1 MKIYKKHIINNFL
14 KLLLITSSIFLIL
27 VLLLN
32 LFEELNFF
40 KDTNE
45 SLYYP
50 LLLNI
55 LNAPS
60 ILINI
65 FPFIFLISTQFLLIN
80 LIEKNELIILKNFG
94 IDNLR
99 LIGIIS
105 LVSFFAS
112 LFIIIIFYNFSAK
125 LKHFYLEIKNDFAND
140 NKYLAVIT
148 ENGIWIK
155 DEIDNNKI
163 IINADLIEGNILKE
177 VVITQFNNNFLPQKY
192 IYGKSVNIKKNNW
205 VIEKAVIIE
214 NNIRT
219 INNNFL
225 FKSNFNSEKINSLFS
240 NLTSLTMWELF
251 KLREEYAS
259 VGYSVKE
266 INLHLQKIYSFPIY
280 LTILTIFASVIML
293 NVLSFN
299 KPKFFYLLMGI
310 FISVL
315 IFYINHFSTLLGQ
328 NNKLPVILSVWL
340 PHVIVSILTGIGMV
354 RINEK

>member
-1 MKIYKKHIINNFL
+1 MKIYIKYIVNKFVKILFIVSFIFFL
-14 KLLLITSSIFLIL
+14 L

-32 LFEELNFF
+32 LLEELNFF
-40 KDTNE
+40 KDSNE

-60 ILINI
+60 VLINI

-94 IDNLR
+94 IDNLK
-99 LIGIIS
+99 LIAVIS
-105 LVSFFAS
+105 IVSFIAS
-112 LFIIIIFYNFSAK
+112 VFIIVFFYNFSAK
-125 LKHFYLEIKNDFAND
+125 LKHFYLDIKNSFSTD

-148 ENGIWIK
+148 DNGIWIK
-155 DEIDNNKI
+155 DEFKNNKF
-163 IINADLIEGNILKE
+163 IINANLIEGNILKD
-177 VVITQFNNNFLPQKY
+177 VVITQFDYNFSPKKY
-192 IYGKSVNIKKNNW
+192 IYGEIVDIKKNEW
-205 VIEKAVIIE
+205 VIKKAVIIE
-214 NNIRT
+214 NNLRT
-219 INNNFL
+219 VKDNFL
-225 FKSNFNSEKINSLFS
+225 FQSNFNSEKINTLFS
-240 NLTSLTMWELF
+240 NLTSLTIWELF
-251 KLREEYAS
+251 NLRDEYIS

-266 INLHLQKIYSFPIY
+266 INLHLQKIYSFPVY
-280 LTILTIFASVIML
+280 LTILTIFASMLML
-293 NVLSFN
+293 NVPIN
-299 KPKFFYLLMGI
+299 KPKIFYLIMGI

-315 IFYINHFSTLLGQ
+315 IFYINHFSSLLGE

>member
-1 MKIYKKHIINNFL
+1 MKVYIKYIIKNFV
-14 KLLLITSSIFLIL
+14 KLLLIVSSIFFML

-32 LFEELNFF
+32 LLEELNFF
-40 KDTNE
+40 KNIDQ

-80 LIEKNELIILKNFG
+80 LIDKNELIILKNFG

-105 LVSFFAS
+105 LISFIAS
-112 LFIIIIFYNFSAK
+112 LFIIIFFYNFSAK
-125 LKHFYLEIKNDFAND
+125 LKHFYLEIKNDFASD

-148 ENGIWIK
+148 DNGIWIK
-155 DEIDNNKI
+155 DEIKDNKI
-163 IINADLIEGNILKE
+163 IINANLIEGNILKE
-177 VVITQFNNNFLPQKY
+177 VVITQFDNSFSPKKY
-192 IYGKSVNIKKNNW
+192 IYGEIVDIEKNDW
-205 VIEKAVIIE
+205 VIEKATIIE

-219 INNNFL
+219 TKNNFI
-225 FKSNFNSEKINSLFS
+225 FQSNFNSEKINTLFA

-251 KLREEYAS
+251 NLKNEYVS

-266 INLHLQKIYSFPIY
+266 INLHLQKIYSFPVY
-280 LTILTIFASVIML
+280 LTILTIFASVLML
-293 NVLSFN
+293 NVPIN
-299 KPKFFYLLMGI
+299 KPKFFYLVMGI
-310 FISVL
+310 FASVL
-315 IFYINHFSTLLGQ
+315 IFYINHFSSLLGE
-328 NNKLPVILSVWL
+328 NDKLPVTLSVWL

>member
-1 MKIYKKHIINNFL
+1 MKIYKKHIINNFV
-14 KLLLITSSIFLIL
+14 KLLLITSTIFFLLIL
-27 VLLLN
+27 FLN

-60 ILINI
+60 VLMNI
-65 FPFIFLISTQFLLIN
+65 FPFIFLISAQFLIIN

-94 IDNLR
+94 IDNFR
-99 LIGIIS
+99 LIIIIS
-105 LVSFFAS
+105 LVSFIAS
-112 LFIIIIFYNFSAK
+112 LFIIIFFYNFSAK
-125 LKHFYLEIKNDFAND
+125 LKHFYLDIKNDFASD

-155 DEIDNNKI
+155 DEIDNKKI
-163 IINADLIEGNILKE
+163 IINANLIEGNILKD
-177 VVITQFNNNFLPQKY
+177 VVITQFDNNILPKKY
-192 IYGKSVNIKKNNW
+192 IYGEIVDIKKNNW
-205 VIEKAVIIE
+205 IIQRAVIIE
-214 NNIRT
+214 NNVRT
-219 INNNFL
+219 IENNFV
-225 FKSNFNSEKINSLFS
+225 FKSNFNSEKINTLFS
-240 NLTSLTMWELF
+240 NLTSLTIWELF
-251 KLREEYAS
+251 NLKDEYAS

-266 INLHLQKIYSFPIY
+266 INLHLQTIYSFPVY

-293 NVLSFN
+293 NVPFN
-299 KPKFFYLLMGI
+299 KPKFFYLLLGI

-315 IFYINHFSTLLGQ
+315 IFYVNHFSSLLGQ
-328 NNKLPVILSVWL
+328 NDKLPIIMSVWL
-340 PHVIVSILTGIGMV
+340 PHVIVSILTGIGIV

>member
-1 MKIYKKHIINNFL
+1 MKVYIKYIIKNFI
-14 KLLLITSSIFLIL
+14 KLLLIVSSIFFML

-32 LFEELNFF
+32 LLEELNFF
-40 KDTNE
+40 KNIDQ

-80 LIEKNELIILKNFG
+80 LIDKNELIILKNFG

-105 LVSFFAS
+105 LISFIAS
-112 LFIIIIFYNFSAK
+112 LFIIIFFYNFSAK
-125 LKHFYLEIKNDFAND
+125 LKHFYLEIKNDFASD

-148 ENGIWIK
+148 DNGIWIK
-155 DEIDNNKI
+155 DEIKDNKI
-163 IINADLIEGNILKE
+163 IINANLIEGNILKE
-177 VVITQFNNNFLPQKY
+177 VVITQFDNNFSPKKY
-192 IYGKSVNIKKNNW
+192 IYGEIANIEKNDW
-205 VIEKAVIIE
+205 VIEKATIIE

-219 INNNFL
+219 TKNNFI
-225 FKSNFNSEKINSLFS
+225 FQSNFNSEKINTLFA

-251 KLREEYAS
+251 NLKNEYVS

-266 INLHLQKIYSFPIY
+266 INLHLQKIYSFPVY
-280 LTILTIFASVIML
+280 LTILTIFASVLML
-293 NVLSFN
+293 NVPIN
-299 KPKFFYLLMGI
+299 KPKFFYLVMGI
-310 FISVL
+310 FASVL
-315 IFYINHFSTLLGQ
+315 IFYINHFSSLLGE
-328 NNKLPVILSVWL
+328 NDKLPITLSVWL

>member
-1 MKIYKKHIINNFL
+1 MKIYIRYIVNNFL
-14 KLLLITSSIFLIL
+14 KLLFIISSIFFLL

-32 LFEELNFF
+32 LLEELNFF
-40 KDTNE
+40 KNSNE

-50 LLLNI
+50 LLLNV

-60 ILINI
+60 VLVDI

-80 LIEKNELIILKNFG
+80 LIENNELIILKNFG

-105 LVSFFAS
+105 LVSFVAS
-112 LFIIIIFYNFSAK
+112 LFIIIFFYNFSAK
-125 LKHFYLEIKNDFAND
+125 LKHFYLEIKNDFASD

-155 DEIDNNKI
+155 DEIENKKM
-163 IINADLIEGNILKE
+163 IINAHLIEGNILKN
-177 VVITQFNNNFLPQKY
+177 VVITQFDSNFIPQKY
-192 IYGKSVNIKKNNW
+192 IYGEIVDIKKNDW
-205 VIEKAVIIE
+205 VIEKAIVIE
-214 NNIRT
+214 DNVRT
-219 INNNFL
+219 VKDNFL
-225 FKSNFNSEKINSLFS
+225 IQSNFNSEKINTLFS
-240 NLTSLTMWELF
+240 NLTSLTIWELF
-251 KLREEYAS
+251 YLRDEYIS

-266 INLHLQKIYSFPIY
+266 IDLHLQKIYSFPIY
-280 LTILTIFASVIML
+280 LTILTIFASVLML
-293 NVLSFN
+293 NAPIN

-310 FISVL
+310 FASVL
-315 IFYINHFSTLLGQ
+315 IFYINHFSSLLGE
-328 NNKLPVILSVWL
+328 NNKLPVKLSVWL

>member
-1 MKIYKKHIINNFL
+1 MKIYKKYIINNFF
-14 KLLLITSSIFLIL
+14 KLLFITSSIFFILI
-27 VLLLN
+27 LLLN
-32 LFEELNFF
+32 LLEELNFF
-40 KDTNE
+40 KDIGE

-50 LLLNI
+50 LILNI

-60 ILINI
+60 ILFDI
-65 FPFIFLISTQFLLIN
+65 FPFIFLISTQFLLIS

-105 LVSFFAS
+105 LVSFVAS
-112 LFIIIIFYNFSAK
+112 LFIIIFFYNFSAK
-125 LKHFYLEIKNDFAND
+125 LKHIYLDIKNDFASD

-155 DEIDNNKI
+155 DEIRNNKI
-163 IINADLIEGNILKE
+163 IINANSIEGNTLKN
-177 VVITQFNNNFLPQKY
+177 VVITQLNSNFSPKKY
-192 IYGKSVNIKKNNW
+192 IYGEIVDIKKNDW
-205 VIEKAVIIE
+205 VIKKAIIIE

-219 INNNFL
+219 TQDNFL
-225 FKSNFNSEKINSLFS
+225 FQSNFNSKKINTLFS
-240 NLTSLTMWELF
+240 NLTSLTIWELLNL
-251 KLREEYAS
+251 KIEYDS

-266 INLHLQKIYSFPIY
+266 INLHLQKIYSFPFY

-293 NVLSFN
+293 NVPFN
-299 KPKFFYLLMGI
+299 KPKFFYLIMGI
-310 FISVL
+310 FASVL
-315 IFYINHFSTLLGQ
+315 IFYINHFSSLLGQ
-328 NNKLPVILSVWL
+328 NNKLPVVLSIWL

>member
-14 KLLLITSSIFLIL
+14 KLLLVISSIFFIL

-40 KDTNE
+40 KDTNQ

-60 ILINI
+60 ILVDI
-65 FPFIFLISTQFLLIN
+65 FPFIFLISAQFLLIN

-94 IDNLR
+94 IDNFR

-105 LVSFFAS
+105 LVSFVAS
-112 LFIIIIFYNFSAK
+112 LFIIIFFYNFSAK
-125 LKHFYLEIKNDFAND
+125 LKHFYLDIKNDFASD

-163 IINADLIEGNILKE
+163 IINAKLIEGNTLKE
-177 VVITQFNNNFLPQKY
+177 VVITKFDNNFLPKEY
-192 IYGKSVNIKKNNW
+192 IYGETVDIKKKIW
-205 VIEKAVIIE
+205 AIEKAIIIK
-214 NNIRT
+214 NNVRKIK
-219 INNNFL
+219 NNFL
-225 FKSNFNSEKINSLFS
+225 FESNFNSEKINTLFS
-240 NLTSLTMWELF
+240 NLTSLTLWELF
-251 KLREEYAS
+251 NLRDEYAS
-259 VGYSVKE
+259 VGYSVNE
-266 INLHLQKIYSFPIY
+266 INLHLQKIYSFPVY
-280 LTILTIFASVIML
+280 LTILTIFASVLML
-293 NVLSFN
+293 NVPFN

-310 FISVL
+310 FLSVL
-315 IFYINHFSTLLGQ
+315 IFYINHFSSLLGE
-328 NNKLPVILSVWL
+328 NNKLPIILSVWL

>member
-1 MKIYKKHIINNFL
+1 MKIYKKHIVNNFI
-14 KLLLITSSIFLIL
+14 KLLILVSLIFLLL

-60 ILINI
+60 ILISI
-65 FPFIFLISTQFLLIN
+65 FPFIFLISAQFLLIN
-80 LIEKNELIILKNFG
+80 LIERNELIILKNFG
-94 IDNLR
+94 IDNFK
-99 LIGIIS
+99 LIYIIS
-105 LVSFFAS
+105 LVSFVAS
-112 LFIIIIFYNFSAK
+112 LFLIIFFYNFSAK
-125 LKHFYLEIKNDFAND
+125 LKFLYLDIKNDFASD

-155 DEIDNNKI
+155 DEIDNKKTL
-163 IINADLIEGNILKE
+163 INANLIEGDTLKD
-177 VVITQFNNNFLPQKY
+177 VVITQFDNNFSPERY
-192 IYGKSVNIKKNNW
+192 IYGEKVDIKKNDW
-205 VIEKAVIIE
+205 IIEKAYVIK

-219 INNNFL
+219 INDNYL
-225 FKSNFNSEKINSLFS
+225 FKTNFNSEKINTLFS
-240 NLTSLTMWELF
+240 NLTSLTIWELF
-251 KLREEYAS
+251 NLRDEYNS

-266 INLHLQKIYSFPIY
+266 INLHLQKIYSFPVY
-280 LTILTIFASVIML
+280 LTILTVFASVIML
-293 NVLSFN
+293 NVPLN
-299 KPKFFYLLMGI
+299 KPKFFYLIMGI
-310 FISVL
+310 FASVL
-315 IFYINHFSTLLGQ
+315 IFYINHFSSLLGE

-340 PHVIVSILTGIGMV
+340 PHVVVSILTGIGMV